1 MTSIKTVCKYT
12 CIIIKGGCFHSVCSV
27 TIVII
32 SRTLAGSVKE
42 EARAEHTAAITAMLM
57 LTGGAVTLV
66 LVIVIVELV

>member
-1 MTSIKTVCKYT
+1 M
-12 CIIIKGGCFHSVCSV
+12 CSV

-57 LTGGAVTLV
+57 LTGGAITSV